1 MTKPK
6 LVDTELAATYWHM
19 LNKPDTPISLIR
31 QRDLKA
37 AKRALYDLC
46 KRGQLTNHGAKA
58 RGQARWDLAELHQVA
73 KGRRVQ

>member
-1 MTKPK
+1 MTPSK
-6 LVDTELAATYWHM
+6 LVNTELAATYWHM

-58 RGQARWDLAELHQVA
+58 RGQARWDLDELHRVA
-73 KGRRVQ
+73 KARNIS